1 MTEAPTTAPTPQS
14 GWIQLNGFAPLR
26 SAERVLLR
34 AYLNGD
40 IARVGLRRPLV
51 PSANTTIRGE
61 FIAFLARGG
70 VDGRFEPQRI
80 QIVGAWIEGRIDLRH
95 ASIPESLWFYR
106 CVFNAVPR
114 LEGARIG
121 GSASFPGC
129 LLPGLNADDC
139 SFAGNLA
146 LNSGCTVRTELRM
159 ARATI
164 GRDLNLDRLQLRS
177 AEHSK
182 SPIQRRV
189 MADGARI
196 SGNAILSGGLEAAGD
211 VRLVG
216 MRVAGDLRV
225 SNARLSAH
233 VDADGG
239 RGEALNLDQIR
250 VAGNVT
256 LDQGFA
262 ASGLVRMKQARIEG
276 DLDCSG
282 AMFDSL
288 GDMAWRGATTL
299 LMDRVRIGGTLALT
313 GLKRPLAGASLADAQ
328 VGTLSDDDG
337 TWGERLVLDGFRY
350 GRFGAAAPVSA
361 PSRLSWLRSQEPAHL
376 GKDFRPQP
384 WRQLIGVLRRMQR
397 SDVAREVAVEREA
410 HLRRI
415 GLVGIGMPR
424 ALRWLPRLGHRLL
437 GALLGYGHRPARL
450 AAALVV
456 LWLACGALYWAA
468 AENGAI
474 APTNPA
480 IFNDPRVA
488 TCRDGGGAAGTINW
502 TRCPELPAEYPA
514 FQPFA
519 YSLDLLLP
527 FVDLRQSEQWAAVSA
542 PSRPARA
549 GESSVISTWGVATRV
564 LGWYE
569 VLFGWVA
576 LLLFAA
582 LLTGAFERDR

>member
-1 MTEAPTTAPTPQS
+1 MTDGPTTTPAPQQ
-14 GWIQLNGFAPLR
+14 GWIPLNGFAPLR
-26 SAERVLLR
+26 HAERVLLR

-51 PSANTTIRGE
+51 SSAEVTVRGE
-61 FIAFLARGG
+61 FISFLARGG

-80 QIVGAWIEGRIDLRH
+80 QVVGAWIDGRIDLRH

-106 CVFNAVPR
+106 CVFNSVPR

-164 GRDLNLDRLQLRS
+164 GRDLNLERLQLRS

-182 SPIQRRV
+182 TPLQRRV
-189 MADGARI
+189 MADGARV
-196 SGNAILSGGLEAAGD
+196 SGDAILSGGLEAAGD

-225 SNARLSAH
+225 SDARLSA
-233 VDADGG
+233 DIGSDGE

-250 VAGNVT
+250 VAGNVA

-276 DLDCSG
+276 DLNCTG
-282 AMFDSL
+282 ALFDSL

-299 LMDRVRIGGTLALT
+299 LMDRAKIGGTLALT
-313 GLKRPLAGASLADAQ
+313 RLKRPLAGASFADAQ
-328 VGTLSDDDG
+328 VGALSDDHG
-337 TWGERLVLDGFRY
+337 TWGERLVLDGFKYR
-350 GRFGAAAPVSA
+350 RFSATAPIDA
-361 PSRLSWLRSQEPAHL
+361 PFRLSWLRSQEPTHL
-376 GKDFRPQP
+376 DQDFRPQP

-397 SDVAREVAVEREA
+397 PDVARDVAMEREA

-415 GLVGIGMPR
+415 GRVGIGLPR
-424 ALRWLPRLGHRLL
+424 PWRWVPRLGHRLL
-437 GALLGYGHRPARL
+437 GAVLGYGHRPARL

-456 LWLACGALYWAA
+456 LWLGCGGLYWAA

-488 TCRDGGGAAGTINW
+488 SCRAGSSAADGVNW
-502 TRCPELPAEYPA
+502 TRCPELPPEYPT

-527 FVDLRQSEQWAAVSA
+527 FVDLQQSEQWTAVSVA
-542 PSRPARA
+542 GRPSRV
-549 GESSVISTWGVATRV
+549 GESSVINGWRIATRV

-569 VLFGWVA
+569 VLFGWFA
-576 LLLFAA
+576 LLLFGA

>member
-1 MTEAPTTAPTPQS
+1 MPQEPTTATAPQP
-14 GWIQLNGFAPLR
+14 GWIPLNAFAPLR
-26 SAERVLLR
+26 NAERVLLR
-34 AYLNGD
+34 AYLGGD
-40 IARVGLRRPLV
+40 IARIGLRRPLV
-51 PSANTTIRGE
+51 PSADITIRGE
-61 FIAFLARGG
+61 FISFLARGG

-80 QIVGAWIEGRIDLRH
+80 QVVGAWIDGRIDLRH

-121 GSASFPGC
+121 GSVSFPGC

-146 LNSGCTVRTELRM
+146 LNSGCTLRTELRM

-164 GRDLNLDRLQLRS
+164 GRDLNLERLQLRS

-182 SPIQRRV
+182 TPIQRRV
-189 MADGARI
+189 MADGARV
-196 SGNAILSGGLEAAGD
+196 SGDAILSGGLEAAGD

-225 SNARLSAH
+225 GNARLSAS
-233 VDADGG
+233 VDSDGE

-299 LMDRVRIGGTLALT
+299 LMDRAKVGGTLALT
-313 GLKRPLAGASLADAQ
+313 GLKRPLDGASFADAQ
-328 VGTLSDDDG
+328 VGALSDDHG
-337 TWGERLVLDGFRY
+337 SWGERLVLDGFRY
-350 GRFGAAAPVSA
+350 GRFSASA
-361 PSRLSWLRSQEPAHL
+361 PIGSPYRLSWLRSQEPSHL
-376 GKDFRPQP
+376 DQDFRPQP

-397 SDVAREVAVEREA
+397 GDVAREVAMEREA

-415 GLVGIGMPR
+415 GRVGIGMPR
-424 ALRWLPRLGHRLL
+424 VWRWLPRLGHRLL
-437 GALLGYGHRPARL
+437 GAVLGYGHRPSRL

-474 APTNPA
+474 APTDPA
-480 IFNDPRVA
+480 LFNDPRVA
-488 TCRDGGGAAGTINW
+488 SCRAGLNAVDGINW
-502 TRCPELPAEYPA
+502 TRCPDLPAEYPA

-527 FVDLRQSEQWAAVSA
+527 FVDLQQSQQWAAVSA
-542 PSRPARA
+542 AARPARA
-549 GESSVISTWGVATRV
+549 GQSSAINGWGIATRV

-582 LLTGAFERDR
+582 LLTGAFDRDR